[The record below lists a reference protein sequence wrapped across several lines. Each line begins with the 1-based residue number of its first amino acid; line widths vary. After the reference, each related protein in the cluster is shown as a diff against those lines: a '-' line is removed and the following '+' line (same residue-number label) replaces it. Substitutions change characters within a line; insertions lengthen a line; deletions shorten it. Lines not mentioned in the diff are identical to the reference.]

1 MSRGRVKIAHTVR
14 STIRCANTKCSNKH
28 DNHIKQRLVDEAQ
41 ARGDDRPL
49 FCYRCSHPHRSSNA
63 VPKDV
68 AEQGVKVMRMGED
81 TIA

>member
-1 MSRGRVKIAHTVR
+1 MSRGRGKIEHTVR
-14 STIRCANTKCSNKH
+14 STIRCANTKCSNEH

-49 FCYRCSHPHRSSNA
+49 FCYRCSHPHKSNA
-63 VPKDV
+63 VPKDG
-68 AEQGVKVMRMGED
+68 AEQGVKVMSMGD